1 MYKIKGF
8 IHLHDTSRSRYAVSQ
23 LMEALGIGNAARDGS
38 REQVIIDC
46 RPEDCYDL
54 IFISCND
61 GFKAAEEEVLEA
73 LNRAARYVLRG
84 NVDIDTVSDDGA
96 HLTRQRY
103 CLEDG
108 KFVCSTVVI
117 ERNIHGRK

>member
-1 MYKIKGF
+1 MAGGGR
-8 IHLHDTSRSRYAVSQ
+8 LQ
-23 LMEALGIGNAARDGS
+23 LRDGAPVDEIA
-38 REQVIIDC
+38 RELEKLFPRVSV
-46 RPEDCYDL
+46 RYGSLFYCYDL

-61 GFKAAEEEVLEA
+61 GFKAAEEKILEA
-73 LNRAARYVLRG
+73 LNRAAGYVIRG
-84 NVDIDTVSDDGA
+84 NVDVDTVSDDGA